1 MPSLFSKQHKD
12 LCLFNPA
19 EQTVTSSVDHDI
31 LCPFNAVHL
40 IDREWVCCESKP
52 AVRSVQILPI
62 LWCGFGAI
70 KPQFSILCR
79 VNAQMFAKIIV
90 EPFWS
95 CSVKTKVQER
105 VKLLNHTG
113 KRQTWEKKLFSGV
126 RNKEQ
131 NASAG
136 RPNNPHSD
144 WCTMLNAAETKSVWE
159 KWMEN
164 LTWASQTCSLK
175 YATNEWLHLK

>member
-31 LCPFNAVHL
+31 LCRF
-40 IDREWVCCESKP
+40 WVCSESKP
-52 AVRSVQILPI
+52 AVRRVQISPI

-70 KPQFSILCR
+70 KPLCS
-79 VNAQMFAKIIV
+79 VHAQTFAKIIV

-95 CSVKTKVQER
+95 CSIETKGQER

-113 KRQTWEKKLFSGV
+113 KTANMRKKLFSGAI
-126 RNKEQ
+126 NKEQ

-144 WCTMLNAAETKSVWE
+144 WCTILNGAGTKSVWE

-175 YATNEWLHLK
+175 YATNEWLNLK